1 MNPEERI
8 NPWPLN
14 GYAPGNYMNKCQV
27 CGTTM
32 SGVDKLCFVC
42 LECAASSANEI
53 NQSLYLKIQALEA
66 ENKELKAEIEK
77 LKEERVKRERLGI
90 SLALQFVRSIIPVS
104 GWKDQLK
111 HVIGELEIFSANYG
125 TDKSSYE
132 EIHEILP

>member
-1 MNPEERI
+1 MNHEERI
-8 NPWPLN
+8 KPWPLN

-66 ENKELKAEIEK
+66 ENKELKEIRDKYSESARVIHLHLQRFCNEGLPFSEMIADASRSAAK
-77 LKEERVKRERLGI
+77 HIERLESQIAQLKEALKTLANQRRI
-90 SLALQFVRSIIPVS
+90 S
-104 GWKDQLK
+104 
-111 HVIGELEIFSANYG
+111 
-125 TDKSSYE
+125 
-132 EIHEILP
+132 